1 MYNTNARVVDKSMR
15 PNMKHYYDMRQKV
28 RELYSTGVQ
37 TNPRAN
43 DLCSEI
49 LQLRDKDKAIES
61 IAIDTIKF
69 TIEIELEEGSTS
81 KKNMDVVDKVS
92 NIIDHYIDD
101 NIRSIKGI
109 NKEEIET
116 AHDQKLY
123 DHFAV
128 GNFIRFTL

>member
-1 MYNTNARVVDKSMR
+1 MNTSLAEKIMK
-15 PNMKHYYDMRQKV
+15 PNMKSYYDMRQRV

-61 IAIDTIKF
+61 IDIDTIKF
-69 TIEIELEEGSTS
+69 TIEIELEEGSTV
-81 KKNMDVVDKVS
+81 KKNLDVVDKVS
-92 NIIDHYIDD
+92 DIIDHYIDN
-101 NIRSIKGI
+101 NIKSVKGI
-109 NKEEIET
+109 NRQEIET

-123 DHFAV
+123 DYFAV